1 MSLEIYIEGI
11 ECTDPEEDE
20 EGYWRN
26 FWAAY
31 SEQNRL
37 TNPPDPTLSESEE
50 ANQIQLLI
58 QDRNRVHRQREK
70 FDRLIPLHKERN
82 ARELRIA
89 MNEIERKLKKI
100 LGNQVR
106 YTPEPA

>member
-1 MSLEIYIEGI
+1 MSLEIFIEAQRS
-11 ECTDPEEDE
+11 TDPEGDE
-20 EGYWRN
+20 AGFWRD
-26 FWAAY
+26 FWQMH
-31 SEQNRL
+31 SVLNRI
-37 TNPPDPTLSESEE
+37 TNPPDPTLSEAEE
-50 ANQIQLLI
+50 ASQIRLLI
-58 QDRNRVHRQREK
+58 QDRNRVHQQRESL
-70 FDRLIPLHKERN
+70 DRLMPRHKERN